1 MTDLTPRQILDAVR
15 EALEETARRFTKDK
29 DGKAPELS
37 PPKPSTGVVAERD
50 PGTRPQ

>member
-15 EALEETARRFTKDK
+15 EALEETARRFARDK
-29 DGKAPELS
+29 GGQAPELS
-37 PPKPSTGVVAERD
+37 QPKQSTGVAAERD